1 MTSLIV
7 LEEQLPV
14 ITPDHVLP
22 GSPVLH
28 NRAALYVV
36 DEGFADYQSE
46 VHVLMNHCEYNQSE
60 VDYMY
65 GLLMNHC
72 EYNQS
77 EVDYMY
83 GLLMNHCEYNQSE
96 VDYMYGLLMNHCE
109 YNQSEIHVR
118 AAEKPLCEYYQLL
131 TSHWNYDVV

>member
-14 ITPDHVLP
+14 ITPGHVLP

-28 NRAALYVV
+28 NPAALYVV

-46 VHVLMNHCEYNQSE
+46 VHV
-60 VDYMY
+60 
-65 GLLMNHC
+65 
-72 EYNQS
+72 
-77 EVDYMY
+77 
-83 GLLMNHCEYNQSE
+83 
-96 VDYMYGLLMNHCE
+96 LMNHCE

>member
-1 MTSLIV
+1 MTSLVV

-77 EVDYMY
+77 E
-83 GLLMNHCEYNQSE
+83 
-96 VDYMYGLLMNHCE
+96 
-109 YNQSEIHVR
+109 IHVR